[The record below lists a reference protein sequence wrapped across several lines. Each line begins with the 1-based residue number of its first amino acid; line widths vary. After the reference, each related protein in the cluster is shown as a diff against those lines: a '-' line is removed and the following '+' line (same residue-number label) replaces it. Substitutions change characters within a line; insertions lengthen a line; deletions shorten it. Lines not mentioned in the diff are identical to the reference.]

1 NDFLSKVSDDS
12 EFQAIGY
19 MQVKQL
25 DYGTVENTF
34 TEIVND
40 VERDSN
46 TVTVVTPEKPQTP
59 PEKPQT
65 PPEKPQ
71 TPPEKP
77 QTPPE
82 KPQTPPATPTTPVV
96 PTTPQTELPETGE
109 TDHTG
114 AAVLGLAMVVSA
126 MSIIGS
132 KKRKEEE

>member
-1 NDFLSKVSDDS
+1 
-12 EFQAIGY
+12 

-25 DYGTVENTF
+25 DYGTVKNTF

-77 QTPPE
+77 QTPP
-82 KPQTPPATPTTPVV
+82 ATPKTPVV

-114 AAVLGLAMVVSA
+114 AAVLGLAMVASA
-126 MSIIGS
+126 MSILGF